1 MKRNSIKVLENSI
14 FWQEHVL
21 KNSRDPKQKARCQE
35 AILSLMQEIRDIK
48 REEQERALDRGIAE
62 QAAWYDT
69 SAELA

>member
-48 REEQERALDRGIAE
+48 REEEERALDRGIAE
-62 QAAWYDT
+62 QAAWYNT

>member
-48 REEQERALDRGIAE
+48 REEEERALDRGIAE